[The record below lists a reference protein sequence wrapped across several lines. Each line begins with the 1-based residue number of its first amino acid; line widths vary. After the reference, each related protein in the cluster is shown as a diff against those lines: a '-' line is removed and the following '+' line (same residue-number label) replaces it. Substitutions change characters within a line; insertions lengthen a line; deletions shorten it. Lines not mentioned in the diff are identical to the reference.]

1 MASPIEA
8 ITPRDG
14 FAVTPSNTTAF
25 PKMASALYVGGGG
38 DVSVRTEAGTNLVFS
53 AVPAGT
59 ILPIRC
65 DRVRETGTTATLIV
79 AMTY

>member
-14 FAVTPSNTTAF
+14 FAVTKSNTAIF
-25 PKMASALYVGGGG
+25 PKMASALYVGGAG
-38 DVSVRTEAGTNLVFS
+38 DVSLKTEAGTTLLFS

-65 DRVRETGTTATLIV
+65 NQVMDTGTTATNIV
-79 AMTY
+79 AVTY